1 MPLLELEHTPENSLL
16 GLWEIAETEQ
26 WFLHALGL
34 SNMEWSEFQDITAEK
49 RRLEW
54 LASRHL
60 VKLLAW
66 EQGVD
71 FQFHKDG
78 FGKPWLLN
86 SGKHISISHSAGICA
101 AMLAAVPCGT
111 DIQRLEPKVEALAPR
126 FMGKA
131 ELDSLSDSQLLEHI
145 HVYWGAKE
153 ALFKAYGRKSL
164 DFRTQI
170 CIEPFPFR
178 PDGSECKGSVLKD
191 DYIANYRIRYRIHEG
206 YVWVVAE
213 QTAVSSADF

>member
-1 MPLLELEHTPENSLL
+1 MPLLELEYTPEISLL
-16 GLWEIAETEQ
+16 GLWQIAETEQ
-26 WFLHALGL
+26 WFLQALGL
-34 SNMEWSEFQDITAEK
+34 SLTEWSEYQSIHAEK

-66 EQGVD
+66 EEGVD
-71 FQFHKDG
+71 FQFQKDG

-86 SGKHISISHSAGICA
+86 AGKHISISHSAGICA

-111 DIQRLEPKVEALAPR
+111 DIQRLESRMEALAPR
-126 FMGKA
+126 FMGKP
-131 ELDSLSDSQLLEHI
+131 ELDSLSAAHLLEHI
-145 HVYWGAKE
+145 HIFWGAKE

-170 CIEPFPFR
+170 CINPFPFA
-178 PDGSECKGSVLKD
+178 PEGGACTGSVLKD
-191 DYIANYRIRYRIHEG
+191 DFAANYHIRYRIREG
-206 YVWVVAE
+206 YVWVIAE
-213 QTAVSSADF
+213 QTALISEDF

>member
-191 DYIANYRIRYRIHEG
+191 DFIANYRIRYRIREG
-206 YVWVVAE
+206 YAWVVAE
-213 QTAVSSADF
+213 QTAISSADF